1 MRISDWS
8 SDVCSSDLGALTIVR
23 QVAPQVN
30 ADLTELETVPARLK
44 ARVRQLEWGEEKVA
58 EKSLMITPWL
68 HDDWEGKLDASRPKS
83 RPDSANQTVGT
94 SRQTGSPQ
102 NRRPFDWLTG
112 DRKSGVRGTRWSGRI
127 EVGDRRG
134 IT

>member
-44 ARVRQLEWGEEKVA
+44 ARVRQLAWGEEKVA
-58 EKSLMITPWL
+58 EKRLMITPWL
-68 HDDWEGKLDASRPKS
+68 HPDWEGKLDARRSKSWPDTATQPIGKS
-83 RPDSANQTVGT
+83 RE
-94 SRQTGSPQ
+94 TGYPM
-102 NRRPFDWLTG
+102 NRRTFDWPTG
-112 DRKSGVRGTRWSGRI
+112 LVI
-127 EVGDRRG
+127 EPATYPHVQ
-134 IT
+134 T